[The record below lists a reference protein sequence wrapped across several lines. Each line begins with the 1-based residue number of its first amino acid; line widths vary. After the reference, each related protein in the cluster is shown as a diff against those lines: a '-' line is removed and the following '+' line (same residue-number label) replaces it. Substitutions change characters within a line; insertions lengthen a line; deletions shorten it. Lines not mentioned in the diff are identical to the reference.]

1 MIVAISAAWP
11 QNLRIEA
18 DTKHLH
24 ITPVG
29 DVTIRRRTLA
39 LRLEGVWR
47 PAVGRLSLNTC

>member
-1 MIVAISAAWP
+1 MTSPPKMIVAISAAWP

-24 ITPVG
+24 KAPVG

-39 LRLEGVWR
+39 LRLEGFGSR
-47 PAVGRLSLNTC
+47 PWAG